1 MKPQSRLRA
10 RNRWWLLAPCLAA
23 ALLIKPVQ
31 DRIDV
36 RLQRAAM
43 DPDILYFSSPSAVKA
58 LALGYDG
65 LLADVYWMRAVQY
78 YGRRE
83 EAERRPVRYKN
94 LAGLLDIVTTLDPKM
109 LDVYR
114 AGSVFLAEPDPVGA
128 GQPQE
133 AVKLLDKGI
142 SFQPQE
148 WRLWFEKG
156 FVYFWY
162 FKDFQ
167 KAGEVWLGA
176 SRLTPAPPWM
186 AGLAAS
192 ALSRGG
198 AIETAKDLWRRQLEG
213 STRDDIKN
221 NARNH
226 LASIQVDEDIWTFEF
241 VLEKYAARHGSPPDS
256 LEALVRAGYLR
267 FIPVDPSGIPYSYDA
282 AAGKV
287 SLSPQ
292 SKVRYLS
299 LPYDYRESF
308 LAKLRKQSNE

>member
-10 RNRWWLLAPCLAA
+10 RNRWWLWGACLAA

-43 DPDILYFSSPSAVKA
+43 DPDILYFSSPAAVKA

-78 YGRRE
+78 YGRRD
-83 EAERRPVRYKN
+83 EAARRQVRYKN
-94 LAGLLDIVTTLDPKM
+94 LAGLLDIVTTLDSKM

-114 AGSVFLAEPDPVGA
+114 AGSIFLAEPDPVGA
-128 GQPQE
+128 GQPEE
-133 AVKLLDKGI
+133 AVRLLDKGI
-142 SFQPQE
+142 SFQPHE
-148 WRLWFEKG
+148 WRLYFEKG
-156 FVYFWY
+156 FIYFWY

-167 KAGEVWLGA
+167 KAGEVWREAG
-176 SRLTPAPPWM
+176 SLTQAPPWM
-186 AGLAAS
+186 EGLAAS

-198 AIETAKDLWRRQLEG
+198 AIETAKELWRRQLAD
-213 STRDDIKN
+213 STRDDIKD

-241 VLEKYAARHGSPPDS
+241 VLGQYTTRYGSPPAS

-267 FIPVDPSGIPYSYDA
+267 FVAKDPSGVPYRYA
-282 AAGKV
+282 AATGKV

-308 LAKLRKQSNE
+308 LARLRSQKQ

>member
-1 MKPQSRLRA
+1 MRPHFLSGA
-10 RNRWWLLAPCLAA
+10 WNRWWLWAACLAA
-23 ALLIKPVQ
+23 AFLVKPVQ

-43 DPDILYFSSPSAVKA
+43 DPDILYFSSPAAVKA
-58 LALGYDG
+58 LAFGYDG
-65 LLADVYWMRAVQY
+65 LMADVYWMRAIQY

-83 EAERRPVRYKN
+83 EAARRQVRYKN

-114 AGSVFLAEPDPVGA
+114 AGSIFLAEPDPVGA
-128 GQPQE
+128 GQPEE

-142 SFQPQE
+142 SFQPRE
-148 WRLWFEKG
+148 WRFWFEKG
-156 FVYFWY
+156 FIYFWY
-162 FKDFQ
+162 VRDFQ
-167 KAGEVWLGA
+167 RAGQVWHDA

-198 AIETAKDLWRRQLEG
+198 AVETAKELWRRQLEG
-213 STRDDIKN
+213 SEREDIKD

-226 LASIQVDEDIWTFEF
+226 LASIQVDEDIWTLEF
-241 VLEKYAARHGSPPDS
+241 VLERYAARHGSPPDS

-267 FIPVDPSGIPYSYDA
+267 FIPADPSGVPYRYDP

-292 SKVRYLS
+292 SKVRYLT
-299 LPYDYRESF
+299 LPYNYREAF
-308 LAKLRKQSNE
+308 LARLRGQNR

>member
-1 MKPQSRLRA
+1 MKTQSRLWA
-10 RNRWWLLAPCLAA
+10 RNRWWLGVACLAA

-36 RLQRAAM
+36 RLQRASM
-43 DPDILYFSSPSAVKA
+43 DPDVLYFSSPPAVKA

-65 LLADVYWMRAVQY
+65 LLADIYWMRAIQY

-83 EAERRPVRYKN
+83 EAARRQVRYKN
-94 LAGLLDIVTTLDPKM
+94 LAPLLDIVTTLDPKM

-114 AGSVFLAEPDPVGA
+114 AGSIFLAEPDPVGA
-128 GQPQE
+128 GQPLE
-133 AVKLLDKGI
+133 AIKLLDKGI

-156 FVYFWY
+156 IVYFWY
-162 FKDFQ
+162 LKDFS
-167 KAGEVWLGA
+167 KAGEVWLDA
-176 SRLTPAPPWM
+176 SRLTSAPHWM
-186 AGLAAS
+186 ANLAAS
-192 ALSRGG
+192 AFSQGG

-213 STRDDIKN
+213 STREDVKD

-226 LASIQVDEDIWTFEF
+226 LASIQVDEDIWTLEF
-241 VLEKYAARHGSPPDS
+241 VLEQYAARHGSPPAS
-256 LEALVRAGYLR
+256 LETLVRAGYLT
-267 FIPVDPSGIPYSYDA
+267 FIARDPSGVPYRYDA
-282 AAGKV
+282 ATGKV

-299 LPYDYRESF
+299 LDYDYRESF
-308 LAKLRKQSNE
+308 RAKLRGKK